1 MLTSSHSAP
10 LLQGRTLSEYI
21 IPLLHADAKS
31 YITAQGWVERN
42 STYFTR
48 ELDRPGYSPSPTPH
62 TEEPPVVPILALH
75 TAAAALSLVPPA
87 HWTVET
93 HRHNFTSYDGSNSVI
108 LPPGID
114 PSSVK
119 TDKVFKKQLYHYLRW
134 ALSAGN
140 AGPGIPETM
149 TILGREETLR
159 RLQEAKSLTQFL
171 LPQTGRRV
179 PKSSGSKTK
188 DADRSWMGSLARDQ

>member
-1 MLTSSHSAP
+1 M
-10 LLQGRTLSEYI
+10 
-21 IPLLHADAKS
+21 
-31 YITAQGWVERN
+31 
-42 STYFTR
+42 
-48 ELDRPGYSPSPTPH
+48 
-62 TEEPPVVPILALH
+62 
-75 TAAAALSLVPPA
+75 
-87 HWTVET
+87 
-93 HRHNFTSYDGSNSVI
+93 
-108 LPPGID
+108 
-114 PSSVK
+114 K